1 MDVSLLPR
9 LRSSAAVKGTTL
21 LPFSAFVPA
30 VPPVVPAALP
40 DALPLPL
47 LFAAALPA
55 ARLALACALDCLSA
69 HSPLAMFSFSEV
81 TLLLKACYFSAS

>member
-40 DALPLPL
+40 DA
-47 LFAAALPA
+47 
-55 ARLALACALDCLSA
+55 
-69 HSPLAMFSFSEV
+69 
-81 TLLLKACYFSAS
+81 

>member
-40 DALPLPL
+40 EALPLPL
-47 LFAAALPA
+47 LL
-55 ARLALACALDCLSA
+55 RLQEEFPNML
-69 HSPLAMFSFSEV
+69 
-81 TLLLKACYFSAS
+81 T

>member
-21 LPFSAFVPA
+21 LPFSAF
-30 VPPVVPAALP
+30 VPAALP

-81 TLLLKACYFSAS
+81 TLLLKACCFSAS